1 MEKAIQ
7 ITATVK
13 EDGKVIEYE
22 TGKHD
27 SISLAEK
34 DLLDMIAVCEV
45 TTVNIMKKIYN
56 IVDNYSKLS

>member
-7 ITATVK
+7 ITAIVK

-34 DLLDMIAVCEV
+34 DLLDMIAVCEA

>member
-1 MEKAIQ
+1 MEKTIQ
-7 ITATVK
+7 ITATVI
-13 EDGKVIEYE
+13 EDGKIVEYE

-34 DLLDMIAVCEV
+34 DLLDMIAVWEA

-56 IVDNYSKLS
+56 VVDR

>member
-1 MEKAIQ
+1 MIILQ
-7 ITATVK
+7 ITALVK

-34 DLLDMIAVCEV
+34 DLLDMIAVCEA
-45 TTVNIMKKIYN
+45 TTVNIMKKIYIYFSNLYN
-56 IVDNYSKLS
+56 IL